1 MVIDT
6 GQRVWRVPYVCLSIR
21 PRTRCSRPA
30 PADNGIRGGRVSLSE
45 LDMAFHVRLPKDRM
59 DRFADA
65 LDVARRLL
73 LDWAG

>member
-6 GQRVWRVPYVCLSIR
+6 GQRVWRVPYVCLSIRLPAR

-59 DRFADA
+59 DR
-65 LDVARRLL
+65 LGTP
-73 LDWAG
+73 WT